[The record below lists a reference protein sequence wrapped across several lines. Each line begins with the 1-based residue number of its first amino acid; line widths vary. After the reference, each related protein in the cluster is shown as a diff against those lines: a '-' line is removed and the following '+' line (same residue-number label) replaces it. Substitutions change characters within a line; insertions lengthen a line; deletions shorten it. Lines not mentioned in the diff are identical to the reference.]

1 MGKSVG
7 RIGDEIHIYHHCSAN
22 ACENNCYNEEKKILP
37 ELGVTQGKYAA
48 EEIQKQAEYQ
58 TEGNLE
64 QISKVI
70 IRSS

>member
-1 MGKSVG
+1 MPVK
-7 RIGDEIHIYHHCSAN
+7 IIA
-22 ACENNCYNEEKKILP
+22 YNEEKKILP

-70 IRSS
+70 IRSLAPADTK